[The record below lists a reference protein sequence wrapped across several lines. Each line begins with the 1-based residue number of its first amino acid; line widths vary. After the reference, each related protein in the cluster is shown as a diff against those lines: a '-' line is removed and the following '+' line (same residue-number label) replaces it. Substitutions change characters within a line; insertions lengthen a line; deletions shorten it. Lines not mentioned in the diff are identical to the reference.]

1 MSSIVI
7 SFTIYLFAANIVA
20 GTIYIFGSKKAG
32 LLRIEYPFIYLP
44 WIALMVIMP
53 EFTKLPWLAESELSL
68 KYFLFML
75 QGFSCGVIGG
85 GILLPRLFIHSETT
99 RDKLRVTLISALLFS
114 GFYLFTRWLLLEA
127 FKLLLL

>member
-1 MSSIVI
+1 M
-7 SFTIYLFAANIVA
+7 
-20 GTIYIFGSKKAG
+20 FGREKAG

-44 WIALMVIMP
+44 WITLMVIMP
-53 EFTKLPWLAESELSL
+53 AFTSLPGVADSELSL

-85 GILLPRLFIHSETT
+85 GVLLPRLFINSKTT
-99 RDKLRVTLISALLFS
+99 MDKLKVTLISALTFS

-127 FKLLLL
+127 FKFLL